1 MSCGKA
7 VLAVFCGVLLSGI
20 LPGQT
25 HRIDSLAAKLT
36 TVQGQ
41 TRADVLNRLTYELI
55 TNDNARALA
64 YNQEAMALSRKIG
77 YKSGEAR
84 AYTYRGVKEYLS
96 GELPEGHRDLNMG
109 LRLAIRA
116 GDEALRGYALLQL
129 GNCSLEEVEM
139 DSAMIFFQQSR
150 EVFKDSTDPATLSK
164 VYRNIGAL
172 YGQAYQPDSQMYY
185 LDRAIRIRR
194 LLPDKS
200 LLVEALVTRIRAK
213 IAMNEYADA
222 QALLLEA
229 DAIVTDHLGDEENRN
244 DLRHLRALV
253 LFQKGKFGEADVLFD
268 SARNFFFRKSLLRKY
283 VILLIDLGN
292 LFTERGEYELALGNL
307 YDAIKLSELRHFDAE
322 AAIIRIQIGRIYH
335 ELGNQPLALRM
346 TQEAMK
352 FYPRKLLLADRAKA
366 LMLKGAVLTDM
377 ARYSEARAALD
388 SVVNIY
394 STVGSTRGQSE
405 VLLKLAALESRQL
418 RYTQALQDYRESAR
432 LADATAYDHGLAS
445 SYWGLGDIY
454 LKLKQYPQAQEAL
467 DHSLK
472 YARKAGANDITVLNY
487 TTRRDLM
494 SAQHRFSEA
503 LTYSVTA
510 SHLRDSIHKLDVE
523 RRFINLEKIRE
534 IERQERDIQILQA
547 DKQLAQN
554 MLSLQE
560 AMIKQQSI
568 LIIAGSVVVILLIG
582 LVFVYYRFYRRI
594 KTLNAQ
600 VVAQS
605 EKLTAAN
612 RELQK
617 LYQEVSDQKEEIQMQ
632 ADKLTESNR
641 AMGDVNKQLEEL
653 VSEKTAELKRTNEE
667 LIKYNHELL
676 QFSYTVSHNL
686 RGPVAR
692 LLGLADLAGRE
703 KQVVDARLM
712 ISLIG
717 KTAQDLDLII
727 KDLSNILEL
736 RNNPHRLLETVQ
748 LEKEWEH
755 SKRLLKESLPG
766 NEEIITNFAALP
778 EMRIVRPM
786 LQSIFYNLLSNAIK
800 YRSPER
806 KLRVIVTSRL
816 ENDNAILEITDNG
829 LGFNISLHNE
839 NLFKLYRRFHTHVEG
854 RGLGLYL
861 IKSQVDVLQ
870 GAIEV
875 ASEPDKGST
884 FRVIL
889 PMRKEG
895 ELYS

>member
-1 MSCGKA
+1 
-7 VLAVFCGVLLSGI
+7 
-20 LPGQT
+20 
-25 HRIDSLAAKLT
+25 
-36 TVQGQ
+36 
-41 TRADVLNRLTYELI
+41 
-55 TNDNARALA
+55 
-64 YNQEAMALSRKIG
+64 
-77 YKSGEAR
+77 
-84 AYTYRGVKEYLS
+84 
-96 GELPEGHRDLNMG
+96 
-109 LRLAIRA
+109 
-116 GDEALRGYALLQL
+116 
-129 GNCSLEEVEM
+129 
-139 DSAMIFFQQSR
+139 
-150 EVFKDSTDPATLSK
+150 
-164 VYRNIGAL
+164 
-172 YGQAYQPDSQMYY
+172 
-185 LDRAIRIRR
+185 
-194 LLPDKS
+194 
-200 LLVEALVTRIRAK
+200 
-213 IAMNEYADA
+213 
-222 QALLLEA
+222 
-229 DAIVTDHLGDEENRN
+229 
-244 DLRHLRALV
+244 
-253 LFQKGKFGEADVLFD
+253 
-268 SARNFFFRKSLLRKY
+268 
-283 VILLIDLGN
+283 
-292 LFTERGEYELALGNL
+292 
-307 YDAIKLSELRHFDAE
+307 
-322 AAIIRIQIGRIYH
+322 
-335 ELGNQPLALRM
+335 
-346 TQEAMK
+346 
-352 FYPRKLLLADRAKA
+352 
-366 LMLKGAVLTDM
+366 
-377 ARYSEARAALD
+377 
-388 SVVNIY
+388 
-394 STVGSTRGQSE
+394 
-405 VLLKLAALESRQL
+405 
-418 RYTQALQDYRESAR
+418 
-432 LADATAYDHGLAS
+432 
-445 SYWGLGDIY
+445 
-454 LKLKQYPQAQEAL
+454 
-467 DHSLK
+467 
-472 YARKAGANDITVLNY
+472 
-487 TTRRDLM
+487 
-494 SAQHRFSEA
+494 
-503 LTYSVTA
+503 
-510 SHLRDSIHKLDVE
+510 
-523 RRFINLEKIRE
+523 
-534 IERQERDIQILQA
+534 
-547 DKQLAQN
+547 
-554 MLSLQE
+554 
-560 AMIKQQSI
+560 MIKQQSI